1 MTEQQSEVVDSTVSE
16 AADLGASLRSA
27 REAKGMSHQDVSNS
41 LRFSVKQIEA
51 LENNAFEL
59 FPDAMMTRGFIRSY
73 AKYLEIDAE
82 PLLAIY
88 RASLGEDTQKV
99 IAIKSSMQPIALS
112 SGSWPWLKY
121 ILATIVVLLFLLA
134 WMLYV
139 EFMPKQVDADVGSV
153 AEQAQPTAE
162 AKNETGESTISLPPP
177 PMPEAALPAAERVTE
192 ANADEVIQDITDKQL
207 PETVALPAKS
217 NEEKVTVPASATASP
232 AAVANAAVSVSPAA
246 SAGVKSLS
254 FSFSGQSWVS
264 VKDKTGK
271 LVYEKLGEDGMQETI
286 TAKPPLM
293 VIIGNAS
300 STTLQFSG
308 QTVDLTPNIK
318 NNVARITLE

>member
-1 MTEQQSEVVDSTVSE
+1 MTEQQSEVVDSTVSG

-73 AKYLEIDAE
+73 AKYLDIDAE

-88 RASLGEDTQKV
+88 RATLGEDAQKV
-99 IAIKSSMQPIALS
+99 IAIKSSMRPVALTNE
-112 SGSWPWLKY
+112 SWPWLKY

-139 EFMPKQVDADVGSV
+139 EFMPKQSESDVDGV
-153 AEQAQPTAE
+153 AQNGQPAVE
-162 AKNETGESTISLPPP
+162 AKSETGESTISLPSP

-192 ANADEVIQDITDKQL
+192 ANADEAIQDITDQQL
-207 PETVALPAKS
+207 PESVALPARTS
-217 NEEKVTVPASATASP
+217 EVKVTASTSASSAASASP
-232 AAVANAAVSVSPAA
+232 AVAASPAVSAT
-246 SAGVKSLS
+246 GKSLS
-254 FSFSGQSWVS
+254 FVFTGQSWVS

-286 TAKPPLM
+286 TATPPLT

>member
-1 MTEQQSEVVDSTVSE
+1 MTEQQSEVVENAFSS
-16 AADLGASLRSA
+16 AAGLGASLRGA
-27 REAKGMSHQDVSNS
+27 REAKGISQQDVSNS

-51 LENNAFEL
+51 LENDAFEL

-73 AKYLEIDAE
+73 AKYLDIDAE

-88 RASLGEDTQKV
+88 RATLGEDAQKV
-99 IAIKSSMQPIALS
+99 IAIKSSMRPVALTNE
-112 SGSWPWLKY
+112 SWPWLKY

-139 EFMPKQVDADVGSV
+139 EFMPKQSESDVDGV
-153 AEQAQPTAE
+153 AQNGQPAVE
-162 AKNETGESTISLPPP
+162 AKSETGESTISLPSP

-192 ANADEVIQDITDKQL
+192 ANADEAIQDITDQQL
-207 PETVALPAKS
+207 PESVALPARTS
-217 NEEKVTVPASATASP
+217 EVKVTASISASSAASASP
-232 AAVANAAVSVSPAA
+232 AVAASPAVSAT
-246 SAGVKSLS
+246 GKSLS
-254 FSFSGQSWVS
+254 FVFTGQSWVS

-286 TAKPPLM
+286 TATPPLT
-293 VIIGNAS
+293 VVIGNAS

-308 QTVDLTPNIK
+308 QAVDLTSNIK